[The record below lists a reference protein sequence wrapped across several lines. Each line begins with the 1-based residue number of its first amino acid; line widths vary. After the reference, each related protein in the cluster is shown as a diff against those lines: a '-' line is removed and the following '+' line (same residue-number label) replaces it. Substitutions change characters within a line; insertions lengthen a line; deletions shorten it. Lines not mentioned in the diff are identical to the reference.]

1 MQEDRTCPRLLV
13 LASSEQGLLGAF
25 MPPKCI
31 LMAED
36 RDGAKM
42 PPWQDL
48 EVIFLGLSDLFV
60 GSALE
65 PSLSRPQ

>member
-1 MQEDRTCPRLLV
+1 MQEDQTCPRLLV

-48 EVIFLGLSDLFV
+48 K
-60 GSALE
+60 
-65 PSLSRPQ
+65 